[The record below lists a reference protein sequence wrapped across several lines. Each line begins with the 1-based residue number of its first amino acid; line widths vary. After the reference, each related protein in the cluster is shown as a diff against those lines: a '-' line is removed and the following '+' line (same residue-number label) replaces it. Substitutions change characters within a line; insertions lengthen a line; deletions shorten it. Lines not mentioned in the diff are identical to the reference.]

1 MIASKKYIHLLLM
14 NENKFTNLNLD
25 FFIKKKIIPLL
36 KIENKKIS
44 SFRKYSSKKTSSVD
58 PVTKHDIR
66 IEKKIRKLI
75 NNYYPEHSISG
86 EEFEYKNGESKF
98 EWCIDPIDG
107 TKALIAGQP
116 TWSNMIGLNY
126 DGKPIKGLIFFPEL
140 NKYYYSDNN
149 FSYVVEKNKKKK
161 LKSKK
166 NQNLDKS
173 YLITNSIHTLKSTKI
188 LNFFKN
194 YKYLFKITGVDAL
207 NFCLVAEGKIDI
219 LIESGLKK
227 YDIIP
232 HLSILEKSGAVIS
245 DWNGG
250 NQFLKGD
257 VVVCGN
263 NIIHKK
269 FINYFKKKIK

>member
-1 MIASKKYIHLLLM
+1 
-14 NENKFTNLNLD
+14 
-25 FFIKKKIIPLL
+25 
-36 KIENKKIS
+36 
-44 SFRKYSSKKTSSVD
+44 
-58 PVTKHDIR
+58 
-66 IEKKIRKLI
+66 
-75 NNYYPEHSISG
+75 
-86 EEFEYKNGESKF
+86 
-98 EWCIDPIDG
+98 
-107 TKALIAGQP
+107 
-116 TWSNMIGLNY
+116 MIGLNY